1 MALIYFE
8 AYLKLLPSKLLIYQA
23 KTLDLCAHS
32 FADEIFFVICARF
45 EDRQLTYVLE
55 RCSSG

>member
-1 MALIYFE
+1 LR

-45 EDRQLTYVLE
+45 EDRELAFVLE